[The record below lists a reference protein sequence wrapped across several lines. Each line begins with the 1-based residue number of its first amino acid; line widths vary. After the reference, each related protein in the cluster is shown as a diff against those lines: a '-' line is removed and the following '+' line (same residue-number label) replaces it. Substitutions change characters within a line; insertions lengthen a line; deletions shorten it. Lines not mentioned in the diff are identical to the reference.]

1 MDGMDKLKYISTE
14 RMYEGVL
21 VEITDGAVT
30 IDLKGRL
37 GQLKI
42 PRRMLISEY
51 DIAIGQEVGFVMS
64 YPEVL
69 AAQPNAHYVNA
80 IEESAKRRARAQEEN
95 RKLEGVE

>member
-1 MDGMDKLKYISTE
+1 MDGINRLKYISTE
-14 RMYEGVL
+14 RMYEGIL

-42 PRRMLISEY
+42 PRRMLISE
-51 DIAIGQEVGFVMS
+51 DEVEIGQEVGFVMS

-69 AAQPNAHYVNA
+69 RGTPPPVG
-80 IEESAKRRARAQEEN
+80 EVR
-95 RKLEGVE
+95 G

>member
-1 MDGMDKLKYISTE
+1 MDGIDKLKYVSTE

-21 VEITDGAVT
+21 VEITGGSVT

-42 PRRMLISEY
+42 PKRMLISEY
-51 DIAIGQEVGFVMS
+51 ELAIGQEVGFMMS

-69 AAQPNAHYVNA
+69 TSEPNQHYVDA
-80 IEESAKRRARAQEEN
+80 IEESAKRRASAKQPKEPTIT
-95 RKLEGVE
+95 L

>member
-1 MDGMDKLKYISTE
+1 
-14 RMYEGVL
+14 
-21 VEITDGAVT
+21 VT

-51 DIAIGQEVGFVMS
+51 EVEVGQEVGFVMS

-69 AAQPNAHYVNA
+69 TDVMNKN
-80 IEESAKRRARAQEEN
+80 
-95 RKLEGVE
+95 